1 MFYRHHVEVRMARKW
16 MLLGLGLWLAATAG
30 CGTPTD
36 EWPPNDL
43 EATLPSP
50 PNGEGGGG
58 GEAEPTPTPMQLQ
71 RTRIGIDRQNM
82 AGPPGAW
89 QVSLET
95 GQAAYTV
102 EGTTVRYTWSVPP
115 VLITGPVT
123 LTYQTTVTAPTG
135 GRGIGEILISS
146 TGMRSVPN
154 QVRQAEAVAENGAT
168 TSGQQSIQVSP
179 NNEKWPEDTA
189 TLSVHLRFGPRIIY
203 TYTYGDLG
211 ASPTPSET
219 PGP

>member
-1 MFYRHHVEVRMARKW
+1 MAKKW
-16 MLLGLGLWLAATAG
+16 VLLGLGLWLAAIAG
-30 CGTPTD
+30 CGAPTP
-36 EWPPNDL
+36 PQGI

-58 GEAEPTPTPMQLQ
+58 GEAEPTPPPMQLQ

-89 QVSLET
+89 QFSLET
-95 GQAAYTV
+95 GQATYTAD
-102 EGTTVRYTWSVPP
+102 GATVRYAWRVPP
-115 VLITGPVT
+115 ALITGPVA
-123 LTYQTTVTAPTG
+123 LTYQASVTAPAA
-135 GRGIGEILISS
+135 GRGIGEILISA

-168 TSGQQSIQVSP
+168 ATGEQTVQLSP
-179 NNEKWPEDTA
+179 NNEKWPLDPA
-189 TLSVHLRFGPRIIY
+189 TIEVHLRFGPRIIY
-203 TYTYGDLG
+203 TYSYSELA
-211 ASPTPSET
+211 ASPAPSET